1 MPERALDYHP
11 RRHRVRGTLGLPT
24 NHAEVTSGGVGPVR
38 LAGTRRV
45 AKSTRGAPCGAGP
58 RRWCRGCWASG
69 LRGAGATNSRARRR
83 PCRADQP
90 PPHAAAARRAQRAVE
105 RSRVVMRRAA
115 GFGCRPVAIRP
126 PRDGAS
132 MPEARLGRP
141 RRYLSV
147 ARATR
152 APRRPGHA
160 ASKRSIARARAPA
173 TKYRPAWLDGQV
185 HTGGQTAQVG
195 PGLKSR
201 RLEPTHLRWA
211 GSTAPQANAGRGA
224 LRARGRPRRKP
235 KLIGGAL
242 VKRTPRRQ

>member
-1 MPERALDYHP
+1 MLERALDYHP
-11 RRHRVRGTLGLPT
+11 RRHRVRGTLGLRT

-90 PPHAAAARRAQRAVE
+90 PLTLR
-105 RSRVVMRRAA
+105 RRAA

-152 APRRPGHA
+152 APPRPGHA